1 MRNPLTALHWRYSF
15 FSSILFSRYF
25 EYSSYI
31 AFKKE
36 RRERERKMSHP
47 ENMNKHDPAVYT
59 LSEQVSRVS
68 LGHHHGV
75 YDNTENLRGI
85 RNEASEQNQRT
96 YETTYATE
104 FEPRNPNAYM
114 TTASNSPYT
123 PTDPRK
129 RNPPCGACNF
139 PLHPDKPSFQCLK
152 CITYILCSDCYI
164 AMLTSPSL
172 FSNNHIKDESE
183 STTID
188 DHKFEGIPP
197 KNLLMRAGRKLH
209 WEQIISPQG
218 EVSILFFD
226 VMDAWI
232 EYLDEYHSPGVA
244 HLVSSTAF
252 LNTGDIW
259 APIAKRGPLAIE
271 AQFGDT
277 ITKADVAKSFPETL
291 RSHFIS
297 GGVRFYDY
305 WTPPRDWE
313 PETSS
318 LVRRFI
324 REDKGP
330 YLDRQGIYE
339 AWFLSLI
346 RDPDDLYGNFISIL
360 DYMPTQYSSRLPPGR
375 PQRGLFPSPVL
386 DRGEYGV
393 YDLKDTNLGGYR
405 FPVGKELFPRVRGGR
420 R

>member
-1 MRNPLTALHWRYSF
+1 
-15 FSSILFSRYF
+15 
-25 EYSSYI
+25 
-31 AFKKE
+31 
-36 RRERERKMSHP
+36 MSHHHP
-47 ENMNKHDPAVYT
+47 ENSNMNNDPAVYT

-68 LGHHHGV
+68 LGGL
-75 YDNTENLRGI
+75 YDNTESLRGI
-85 RNEASEQNQRT
+85 TSRNEAPETYGSNT
-96 YETTYATE
+96 HHPYETHAAYAT
-104 FEPRNPNAYM
+104 EPRNPNAFM
-114 TTASNSPYT
+114 TTTTNSNNSSSRFENAE
-123 PTDPRK
+123 PTDSRK
-129 RNPPCGACNF
+129 RNSACTACNF
-139 PLHPDKPSFQCLK
+139 HLDPDKPSFQCLK
-152 CITYILCSDCYI
+152 CISYIICGECYMG
-164 AMLTSPSL
+164 MLTSPSG
-172 FSNNHIKDESE
+172 FANNHVKDESAA
-183 STTID
+183 STAGVVVD

-197 KNLLMRAGRKLH
+197 ANLLMRGGKKLH

-218 EVSILFFD
+218 EISILFFD

-232 EYLDEYHSPGVA
+232 EYLDEYHSPGVG

-259 APIAKRGPLAIE
+259 APISKRGPLAIE

-305 WTPPRDWE
+305 WAPPRDWE
-313 PETSS
+313 PETSR

-346 RDPDDLYGNFISIL
+346 RDPDDLYGNFISML
-360 DYMPTQYSSRLPPGR
+360 DYMPAQYSSRLPPGR
-375 PQRGLFPSPVL
+375 PQRALFPSPVL

-393 YDLKDTNLGGYR
+393 YDLKDTNLTFYR
-405 FPVGKELFPRVRGGR
+405 FPPGKELFPSVRGGVR

>member
-1 MRNPLTALHWRYSF
+1 MNRN
-15 FSSILFSRYF
+15 
-25 EYSSYI
+25 
-31 AFKKE
+31 
-36 RRERERKMSHP
+36 
-47 ENMNKHDPAVYT
+47 DPAVYT

-68 LGHHHGV
+68 LGGI
-75 YDNTENLRGI
+75 YENGESLRGVPS
-85 RNEASEQNQRT
+85 RNEAPEIYGANQR
-96 YETTYATE
+96 YENHAYATE
-104 FEPRNPNAYM
+104 PRNLNAFM
-114 TTASNSPYT
+114 TINVNTPYGAFGNAE
-123 PTDPRK
+123 PSDPRK
-129 RNPPCGACNF
+129 RNASCQACNF
-139 PLHPDKPSFQCLK
+139 QINPDKPTFQCLK
-152 CITYILCSDCYI
+152 CISYILCGECYI
-164 AMLTSPSL
+164 AMLTSPSG
-172 FSNNHIKDESE
+172 FANNHAKDE
-183 STTID
+183 TATVD

-197 KNLLMRAGRKLH
+197 ANLLMRGGKKLH

-218 EVSILFFD
+218 EISILFFD

-232 EYLDEYHSPGVA
+232 EYLDEYHSPGVG

-259 APIAKRGPLAIE
+259 APVSKRGPLAIE

-313 PETSS
+313 PETST
-318 LVRRFI
+318 LVQRFI

-360 DYMPTQYSSRLPPGR
+360 DYMPNQYSSRLPPGR
-375 PQRGLFPSPVL
+375 PQRALFPSPVL

-393 YDLKDTNLGGYR
+393 YDLKDTNLTFYK
-405 FPVGKELFPRVRGGR
+405 FPPGKELFPKVRGGVR